1 MDDKK
6 EKQSRGNG
14 NSPEI
19 EETLK
24 NNSKKKNPP
33 VEGIRFTL
41 QKSTITS
48 WGTLNVTRN
57 FMVAGLAH
65 IQESTISWDQ
75 FQSTENVGR

>member
-24 NNSKKKNPP
+24 NNSKKKTHQWR
-33 VEGIRFTL
+33 GL
-41 QKSTITS
+41 DSHYKSP
-48 WGTLNVTRN
+48 
-57 FMVAGLAH
+57 
-65 IQESTISWDQ
+65 Q
-75 FQSTENVGR
+75 